1 MFNTKDAA
9 FILRSIVLKGPYNKI
24 IKIRDVNRTVI
35 HQMVFFTYF
44 SNHKVIGLYKHIILS
59 MLSCKN
65 VINLRLLL
73 HNIRIHIYDER
84 QCLLQHRS
92 VLMTSRYLR
101 VMVGYSAVLNV
112 M

>member
-1 MFNTKDAA
+1 MVAM
-9 FILRSIVLKGPYNKI
+9 LKGPYNTI
-24 IKIRDVNRTVI
+24 IKIRDVNSYSSNGILT
-35 HQMVFFTYF
+35 FFF
-44 SNHKVIGLYKHIILS
+44 NHKVIRLYKHIIVS
-59 MLSCKN
+59 MLSCKI

-101 VMVGYSAVLNV
+101 VMVGYSVVLNV
-112 M
+112 I

>member
-9 FILRSIVLKGPYNKI
+9 FILSIVFKGPYKKI

-35 HQMVFFTYF
+35 HQMVFFTF
-44 SNHKVIGLYKHIILS
+44 FFNHQVIRLYKHIILS
-59 MLSCKN
+59 MLSCKD
-65 VINLRLLL
+65 VTNLRLLL

-84 QCLLQHRS
+84 QCLLQHHS
-92 VLMTSRYLR
+92 VLMASRYLR